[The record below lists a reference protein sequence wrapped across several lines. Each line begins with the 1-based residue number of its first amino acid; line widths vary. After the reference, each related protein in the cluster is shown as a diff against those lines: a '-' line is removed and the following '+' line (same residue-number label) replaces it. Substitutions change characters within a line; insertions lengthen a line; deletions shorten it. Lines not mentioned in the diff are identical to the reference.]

1 MLERF
6 DEPAGQVMDL
16 ACEEADRLRHDYVG
30 PEHVLAGLAR
40 QDGGRAAQVLR
51 ASGLSGEAVRAG
63 LDRLVAE
70 GVLPGPWRNRADLLR
85 TLGIDLGA
93 VQQAVETSFSSDAVR
108 EASRRALGRSRLRED
123 RLVCASPLT
132 GKAMAAKRAFHL
144 AAREADALGH
154 RDISPE
160 HLLLGLLRDAR
171 DPAGTGLSRR
181 GRRLG
186 GYLGLP
192 RGGPSPV
199 RVIIEAS
206 GASLDA
212 MRNEVRAQLA
222 TAT

>member
-1 MLERF
+1 M
-6 DEPAGQVMDL
+6 
-16 ACEEADRLRHDYVG
+16 
-30 PEHVLAGLAR
+30 GLA
-40 QDGGRAAQVLR
+40 
-51 ASGLSGEAVRAG
+51 
-63 LDRLVAE
+63 
-70 GVLPGPWRNRADLLR
+70 
-85 TLGIDLGA
+85 
-93 VQQAVETSFSSDAVR
+93 
-108 EASRRALGRSRLRED
+108 ASRRALGRSLRED

-154 RDISPE
+154 RDISPD
-160 HLLLGLLRDAR
+160 HLLLGLLREAR

-199 RVIIEAS
+199 RLIIEAS

-212 MRNEVRAQLA
+212 LRSEIRAQLA